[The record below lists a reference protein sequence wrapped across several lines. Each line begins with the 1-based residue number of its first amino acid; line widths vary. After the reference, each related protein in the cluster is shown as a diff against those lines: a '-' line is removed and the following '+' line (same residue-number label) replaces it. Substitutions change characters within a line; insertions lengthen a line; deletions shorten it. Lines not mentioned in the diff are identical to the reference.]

1 MKTLLTATAILALSV
16 GSAAAC
22 GWKSKDTVADLDV
35 QQDRD
40 RSTAKVERSEP
51 ETGGDGIELRSG
63 TGDSVQLAETPERD
77 DQANN

>member
-1 MKTLLTATAILALSV
+1 MKTLLTATAILALSA

-35 QQDRD
+35 QPDRD
-40 RSTAKVERSEP
+40 RSMAKVERSEP
-51 ETGGDGIELRSG
+51 ETRGKGIELRFG
-63 TGDSVQLAETPERD
+63 KGDGMQLAETPERD